1 MYNFGVA
8 TVGMLHIFSKEELF
22 YETTSKTHS

>member
-8 TVGMLHIFSKEELF
+8 TVRMLHIFSKEELF
-22 YETTSKTHS
+22 YGTTSKLHS